1 VSERTVEWRLETIL
15 LGSGVFGNI
24 AMSTLSP
31 ALPKI
36 EQAFGGAEA
45 DYLTK
50 MLISATGLGVI
61 MVSPFT
67 GTLARRFGRRAVVVG
82 AYAIFLV
89 FGMLGMLLPTLPL
102 IIATRFVAGA
112 AGAVIVAMALI
123 LIGDFYLERPR
134 ERRIGASHAIG
145 AVVLAALVPVAGF
158 LADINWRLSF
168 VIHLAALPM
177 LLLALTSR
185 DLADAARSAEA
196 VSAGG
201 DARSAR
207 FPPAVWL
214 ILLLALFAGGIG
226 YSVQIF
232 VPFHLRDI
240 GAHSAGLA
248 GVMLA
253 VTLVTSMTTSF
264 LYAEVRRFISVPVV
278 FAIVFGGWALGLGV
292 TAVTTTV
299 MGTLIGMGITGLAG
313 GLVGP
318 NMFSAVSALTTDSA
332 RAHSI
337 GVVKGIYYFGPF
349 FGPTMLQLLS
359 LQKHPETALLSL
371 SATGATLAAICLVA
385 GFISARGRRGAL
397 APEPV
402 EATEAQLD
410 SAYEAELESD
420 RGRSRSQAR

>member
-1 VSERTVEWRLETIL
+1 VAERKVEWRLETIL

-50 MLISATGLGVI
+50 MLVSATGLGVI

-67 GTLARRFGRRAVVVG
+67 GTLARRFGRKAVVVG
-82 AYAIFLV
+82 AYAVFLV
-89 FGMLGMLLPTLPL
+89 FGLIGMLLPTLPL
-102 IIATRFVAGA
+102 IIASRFVAGA
-112 AGAVIVAMALI
+112 SGAVIVAMGLI

-145 AVVLAALVPVAGF
+145 ALVLAALVPAAGF
-158 LADINWRLSF
+158 LADINWRLAF
-168 VIHLAALPM
+168 LIHFAALPM
-177 LLLALTSR
+177 LLLAMTSR
-185 DLADAARSAEA
+185 DLAGADSAPQA
-196 VSAGG
+196 VSADGG
-201 DARSAR
+201 ARAGR
-207 FPPAVWL
+207 IPKAVWI

-240 GAHSAGLA
+240 GARSAGLA

-253 VTLVTSMTTSF
+253 VTLVTSMATSF
-264 LYAEVRRFISVPVV
+264 LYAELRRFVSVPVV

-292 TAVTTTV
+292 TAQTTTV
-299 MGTLIGMGITGLAG
+299 MGTLVGMGITGLAG

-337 GVVKGIYYFGPF
+337 GLVKGVYYFGPF

-359 LQKHPETALLSL
+359 LQQHAETALLAL
-371 SATGATLAAICLVA
+371 SATGTGLAAICLLVGLVA
-385 GFISARGRRGAL
+385 ARRTGGRL
-397 APEPV
+397 AKEP
-402 EATEAQLD
+402 AARTEAQLG
-410 SAYEAELESD
+410 AAFEAELEDD
-420 RGRSRSQAR
+420 RADRARLG